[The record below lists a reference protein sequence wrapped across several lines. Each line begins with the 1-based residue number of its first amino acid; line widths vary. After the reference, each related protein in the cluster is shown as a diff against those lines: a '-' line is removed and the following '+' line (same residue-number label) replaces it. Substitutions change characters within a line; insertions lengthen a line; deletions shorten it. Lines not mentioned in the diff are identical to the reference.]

1 MNKQNGLI
9 MAALTNAL
17 LLAPLAVLRA
27 QESVPVHNNA
37 RVVMECPYGAH
48 AAGTNASSSGLGIPS
63 ELMTS
68 ALDGP
73 LRDVENIVFAVRGV
87 GGDGHW
93 YANFGYWVYDASK
106 MQYGAAGGRL
116 CLLNLHSGRLTILLD
131 DPAGGVRDPQV
142 HYSGCKIIFSY
153 RKGGSKIYHLY
164 EINTDGSN
172 LRQLT
177 DGDYDDLEPIYLP
190 DGDILFC
197 SARCRRWVNCWFTQV
212 ATMYRCDSDGK
223 NAIPL
228 SFNIEQDNTPWMLPD
243 GRVLFMRWEYV
254 DRSRVQYHHLWT
266 MNPDGTDQMVYFGN
280 MHSGTV
286 YLDAKPIPGSEKVV
300 VSFSPG
306 HGKKEHAGQIT
317 IVSPKAGPDNLKFV
331 TRVTQDNDWRDP
343 WAFSTNCFIAAR
355 DKKLWIIDGAGKAEP
370 FYELSPALQHLD
382 VHEPRPVQAHPRE
395 VIIASK
401 TDHDEVTGRLALMD
415 VTQGRNMEGV
425 KPGDVKKL
433 LVLETLPK
441 PVNFSGTMEPISL
454 NGTFTLPRI
463 LGTVPVEPD
472 GSAYFEVP
480 AGRALFFVALDDADL
495 SVKRMQ
501 SFVSLMPG
509 ELTSCSGCHENR
521 TETARIKSESRALKR
536 APSKIEP
543 ITDAPAVFD
552 FPRDIQPILNKYCI
566 RCHDSEHRSGKVVL
580 TGDRGPEFSLAYAS
594 LILRNQVAHGK
605 DGHSNIAPRLIGSSA
620 SPLMKKI
627 AGGHHDVKVSPLEAK
642 WIRLWIESGAPYAG
656 TYASLGTGMVSC
668 KMPQDVLEERCNA
681 CHEVKNKKD
690 AEGQFKTHR
699 ELLFNLSR
707 PEASLALL
715 APLSREAGGLDLCRA
730 MTNGQISAAVSAQ
743 VFCSTN
749 DPSYQKILTSIR
761 KTGEHLNQIKRFD
774 MPGFMPNMPYIREMK
789 RFGILPATLDPKD
802 PVDVY
807 ATDEKYWRS
816 FWLPDP
822 KK

>member
-1 MNKQNGLI
+1 MTHTYTFI
-9 MAALTNAL
+9 ITL
-17 LLAPLAVLRA
+17 LLVPLTAIRA
-27 QESVPVHNNA
+27 QESASARNNA
-37 RVVMECPYGAH
+37 RVVKECPYGAH
-48 AAGTNASSSGLGIPS
+48 AAGTNAPTSNLFIPS

-68 ALDGP
+68 ALEGP
-73 LRDVENIVFAVRGV
+73 LRDVENIVFAVRGI
-87 GGDGHW
+87 GSDGHW

-106 MQYGAAGGRL
+106 MQYGPAGGQL
-116 CLLNLHSGRLTILLD
+116 CLLNLHSRRTTILLD
-131 DPAGGVRDPQV
+131 DPTGGVRDPQV
-142 HYSGCKIIFSY
+142 HYNGNKIIFSY
-153 RKGGSKIYHLY
+153 RKGGSKHYHLY

-172 LRQLT
+172 LRQVT
-177 DGDYDDLEPIYLP
+177 DGDYDELEPIYLP

-197 SARCRRWVNCWFTQV
+197 SSRCRRWVNCWFTQV
-212 ATMYRCDSDGK
+212 ATMYRCDSDG
-223 NAIPL
+223 NNIIPL

-254 DRSRVQYHHLWT
+254 DRSRVKYHHLWT

-280 MHSGTV
+280 MHPGTV

-306 HGKKEHAGQIT
+306 HGKKEHAGQIAV
-317 IVSPKAGPDNLKFV
+317 VSPKAGPDNLSFANKV
-331 TRVTQDNDWRDP
+331 TKDDDWRDP
-343 WAFSTNCFIAAR
+343 WAFSTNCFMAAR
-355 DKKLWIIDGAGKAEP
+355 DKKLWIIDASGRAEP
-370 FYELSPALQHLD
+370 FYTLPDDLRHLD
-382 VHEPRPVQAHPRE
+382 LHEPRAVQAHPRE
-395 VIIASK
+395 VVIASK
-401 TDHDEVTGRLALMD
+401 TDPAEVTGRLALMD

-425 KPGDVKKL
+425 KPGEITKL

-454 NGTFTLPRI
+454 DGTFTLPRI

-480 AGRALFFVALDDADL
+480 AGRALFFIALDREDL

-509 ELTSCSGCHENR
+509 ELTSCSGCHESR
-521 TETARIKSESRALKR
+521 IETARSKREATALKR
-536 APSKIEP
+536 APSRIEP

-552 FPRDIQPILNKYCI
+552 FPREIQPILNKYCI

-580 TGDRGPEFSLAYAS
+580 TGDHGPEFSVSYAT
-594 LILRNQVAHGK
+594 LMLRNQVAHGK
-605 DGHSNIAPRLIGSSA
+605 DGHSNIAPRQIGSSA

-668 KMPQDVLEERCNA
+668 KMPQDVLEERCSA
-681 CHEVKNKKD
+681 CHELKNKKEAD
-690 AEGQFKTHR
+690 SQFRTHR
-699 ELLFNLSR
+699 ELMFNLSR

-715 APLSREAGGLDLCRA
+715 APLSKAAGGLDLCRA
-730 MTNGQISAAVSAQ
+730 VTNKHVSAQ
-743 VFCSTN
+743 VFCTTN
-749 DPSYQKILTSIR
+749 DPSYQKILASIR
-761 KTGEHLNQIKRFD
+761 KTSEHLNQIKRFD
-774 MPGFMPNMPYIREMK
+774 MPGFLPNMPYLREMK

-816 FWLPDP
+816 FWLPEGNKP
-822 KK
+822 KE